1 MKLYQDY
8 ISFLLNLNV
17 IRETNKFI
25 LLLFYSQNFYCIYPY
40 VHLFA
45 LFYAI
50 LLQKKNLIK
59 KTFTKKLKLKEI
71 CRYSV
76 LNKFHSVY
84 Y

>member
-17 IRETNKFI
+17 IRETNKYI

-50 LLQKKNLIK
+50 LLQKNSYKKNFYKKIK
-59 KTFTKKLKLKEI
+59 IE
-71 CRYSV
+71 R
-76 LNKFHSVY
+76 NM
-84 Y
+84 